1 MSIFQDRS
9 TEAGTAPEAAGPQGG
24 FSCLQCAAKSLLV
37 AYSVVLVFR
46 GTASLQAILLL
57 SAFLLLL
64 FARRGALGVAWKD
77 ARWALGPLLLFSC
90 WIFVVCGFWRE
101 PPLRSWD
108 PGGWH
113 VHQPWFSLD
122 QWRRDIAQPTLA
134 LLCGWWAF
142 RGERARAALFWMQAA
157 LILALAVKGLHQF
170 LVGEVVQ
177 DVLYKGTLQVRGFS
191 RDNIFFSYVLMLL
204 SPGAL
209 WLAMRAKR
217 RPVAWVSLLVLLAMV
232 FLNKRR
238 GTWVAIY
245 VEFLVL
251 LSMRRRRD
259 LAIFLLSTLLLGG
272 AAYHVRPGWFLRDYD
287 LQRTGRVS
295 ILRDYRALTAEAPIT
310 GVGFGKDTVIK
321 HYWPRIYQHAHN
333 TFLNRLLELG
343 WPGLAFW
350 VAALA
355 AYAFRFLRGW
365 AQDPAARIG
374 LAFLLAFC
382 VRNLTDDVWIAS
394 NAELFWFQI
403 GVLMPPRP
411 ERPR

>member
-1 MSIFQDRS
+1 MLLPQDFRGASPSSLRS
-9 TEAGTAPEAAGPQGG
+9 FVQA
-24 FSCLQCAAKSLLV
+24 LLA
-37 AYSVVLVFR
+37 AYSVALVFR

-64 FARRGALGVAWKD
+64 FDRRDALGIAWKD

-90 WIFVVCGFWRE
+90 WIFALCGFWRE

-108 PGGWH
+108 PGGWN
-113 VHQPWFSLD
+113 VQQPWFSLD
-122 QWRRDIAQPTLA
+122 QWRRDIAQPMIA

-142 RGERARAALFWMQAA
+142 REEGARRWLFLIQGGLIFLLAA
-157 LILALAVKGLHQF
+157 KGLHQF
-170 LVGEVVQ
+170 FLGEIVDGLLQ
-177 DVLYKGTLQVRGFS
+177 RGTLQIRGFS
-191 RDNIFFSYVLMLL
+191 RDNIFFSYVLLL
-204 SPGAL
+204 LTPGAL
-209 WLAMRAKR
+209 WLVVQFRGR
-217 RPVAWVSLLVLLAMV
+217 RFSWLPILVLLALV

-238 GTWVAIY
+238 GTWAAVY

-251 LSMRRRRD
+251 ALGWRRRH
-259 LAIFLLSTLLLGG
+259 LAVFLLGTLLLGS
-272 AAYHVRPGWFLRDYD
+272 AAYHLRPGWFQRNYD
-287 LQRTGRVS
+287 FQRTGRVT
-295 ILRDYRALTAEAPIT
+295 ILKDYPALAAEAPIT
-310 GVGFGKDTVIK
+310 GVGFGKDTVVK
-321 HYWPRIYQHAHN
+321 NYWHRIYQHAHN

-355 AYAFRFLRGW
+355 VYAFRFLRGW
-365 AQDPAARIG
+365 TQDPAARIG

-411 ERPR
+411 ESPR